1 VRRSYGKVKAHI
13 YDRER
18 LREIFMSAGALLVI
32 SAVSLLATGGNG
44 AKEDLEAMQGKWR
57 VMSLTTN
64 GEEQPAEELKDLR
77 LEIKGNKYLITY
89 RGETVSRTFKLQPTK
104 KPKAMDITYD
114 DGPNKGKT
122 GHTIYELDGD
132 TLRICRHTQPEMERP
147 KEFRAE
153 SGSNR
158 TLIVWKRDR

>member
-1 VRRSYGKVKAHI
+1 
-13 YDRER
+13 
-18 LREIFMSAGALLVI
+18 MTAGARMLFGVLAI
-32 SAVSLLATGGNG
+32 SVLGMANKD
-44 AKEDLEAMQGKWR
+44 AKEDIKAMQGKWR
-57 VMSLTTN
+57 VMSLTSN
-64 GEEQPAEELKDLR
+64 GEEQPAEELQDLR

-89 RGETVSRTFKLQPTK
+89 RGEPASRTFKLYPTK

-122 GHTIYELDGD
+122 GRTIYELDGD